1 MRHFY
6 LFLAL
11 SCALVLGACSSSEP
25 LTGLDSGSGSP
36 TLQEGGNETG
46 SNNGQCRPPN
56 CP

>member
-25 LTGLDSGSGSP
+25 LTGLDAGGSP
-36 TLQEGGNETG
+36 TLQDGGNEGG
-46 SNNGQCRPPN
+46 SNNGQCTPPN